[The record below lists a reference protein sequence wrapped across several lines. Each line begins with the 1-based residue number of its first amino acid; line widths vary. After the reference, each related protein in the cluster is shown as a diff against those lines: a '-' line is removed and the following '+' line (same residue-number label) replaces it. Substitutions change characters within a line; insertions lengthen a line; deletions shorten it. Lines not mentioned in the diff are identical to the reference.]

1 MDCDFI
7 VNEESPNRFK
17 LTCKV
22 CGETK
27 ISPTRIYRCRCPKS
41 TDDPYSSLLQVGPGT
56 ELKRLLRLFLLKP
69 IGACKCNQRAQL
81 MDIQGPDW
89 CQEHLEEIV
98 GWLREEATNRKLPF
112 MDSAARI
119 LIKKAIKNARHKLNH
134 LE

>member
-1 MDCDFI
+1 
-7 VNEESPNRFK
+7 
-17 LTCKV
+17 
-22 CGETK
+22 
-27 ISPTRIYRCRCPKS
+27 
-41 TDDPYSSLLQVGPGT
+41 
-56 ELKRLLRLFLLKP
+56 
-69 IGACKCNQRAQL
+69 